1 MIASFNIVSTLA
13 MLVVEKQKSM
23 LVMRAVG
30 MPYSLIG
37 RVFWWESV
45 FVTVAGGIAGLALGV
60 ILSLLQE
67 HFGLIKLAGDP
78 SAMIVSAYPVAL
90 QWGDVV
96 LAFVPVAL
104 IGLAAAWVAS
114 RFARTRARSVA

>member
-1 MIASFNIVSTLA
+1 
-13 MLVVEKQKSM
+13 
-23 LVMRAVG
+23 
-30 MPYSLIG
+30 
-37 RVFWWESV
+37 
-45 FVTVAGGIAGLALGV
+45 
-60 ILSLLQE
+60 
-67 HFGLIKLAGDP
+67 
-78 SAMIVSAYPVAL
+78 MIVSAYPVAL